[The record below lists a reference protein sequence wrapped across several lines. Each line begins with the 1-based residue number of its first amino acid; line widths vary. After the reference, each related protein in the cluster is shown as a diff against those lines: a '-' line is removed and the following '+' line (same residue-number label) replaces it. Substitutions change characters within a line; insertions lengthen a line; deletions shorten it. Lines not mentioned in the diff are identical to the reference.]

1 MLFRSVSQSRYGNE
15 YQNGNLKD
23 TKLRKFLMEKYNNRC
38 NYCGSIEKL
47 EVELD
52 EFLLSLPEE
61 KGKKAD
67 FRWIKRNKH
76 LIKRHIEENG
86 PNFYTLTSL
95 GKRILRLSRINE

>member
-1 MLFRSVSQSRYGNE
+1 VL
-15 YQNGNLKD
+15 NLEAD
-23 TKLRKFLMEKYNNRC
+23 QEETLPRQTVTLICCSPEGEK
-38 NYCGSIEKL
+38 EK
-47 EVELD
+47 VTRIELD

>member
-1 MLFRSVSQSRYGNE
+1 MSRILNYSGFLNE
-15 YQNGNLKD
+15 SRIAIAWTGKNETRDSILSFIG
-23 TKLRKFLMEKYNNRC
+23 EK
-38 NYCGSIEKL
+38 EK
-47 EVELD
+47 VTRIELD